1 MTPETMSPAP
11 EGQTVTG
18 LVSGILQDVQQL
30 VKQQVALVRAEVK
43 ADFQQSVRA
52 AALLAV
58 GVLVLVP
65 AVLLLFNMLVHL
77 LHEQSGL
84 SLWASHG
91 IVGGAFA
98 LLGAVLVAVGVQRF
112 RSINPLPDQSVE
124 EIKENVRWMTNPK

>member
-1 MTPETMSPAP
+1 MTPETMNPPP

-30 VKQQVALVRAEVK
+30 VKQQVALVRAEVQ

>member
-1 MTPETMSPAP
+1 MTPETISPPP

-43 ADFQQSVRA
+43 ADFHRTMQA

-58 GVLVLVP
+58 
-65 AVLLLFNMLVHL
+65 
-77 LHEQSGL
+77 
-84 SLWASHG
+84 
-91 IVGGAFA
+91 GAFA
-98 LLGAVLVAVGVQRF
+98 LLGAVLAAVGVQRF